1 MRTLS
6 SELGAHADRLAGRPR
21 VYIDANMPSG
31 AVAFMRRRLGWDAL
45 FVVEH
50 DDLRRAADGEHF
62 RMARRL
68 GRTLITLDRDYLD
81 DRHFPMSNSPGVIVL
96 AAPGERALT
105 RLLRR
110 VHEEIFGAGAD
121 DAVAALPLER
131 QKLHLHAD
139 WQGSGSEGP

>member
-1 MRTLS
+1 MRTLF
-6 SELGAHADRLAGRPR
+6 SELGVHADRLARRPR
-21 VYIDANMPSG
+21 VYVDANVPSG

-68 GRTLITLDRDYLD
+68 RRTLITLDRDYLD
-81 DRHFPMSNSPGVIVL
+81 DRHFPMSGSPGVIVL

-110 VHEEIFGAGAD
+110 VHEEVFSGDIGAGA
-121 DAVAALPLER
+121 ATLPLER
-131 QKLHLHAD
+131 RKLHIHVD
-139 WQGSGSEGP
+139 WQGLGA

>member
-6 SELGAHADRLAGRPR
+6 SELGSHADRLAGRPR

-31 AVAFMRRRLGWDAL
+31 VVAYMRRRLGWDAL

-50 DDLRRAADGEHF
+50 DDLRRAPDGKHYH
-62 RMARRL
+62 MARQL

-81 DRHFPMSNSPGVIVL
+81 DRQFPVSHSPGVIVL
-96 AAPGERALT
+96 AAPGERALS

-110 VHEEIFGAGAD
+110 VHEEVFDRSDGDGT
-121 DAVAALPLER
+121 VPALPLKR
-131 QKLHLHAD
+131 RKLHIHVD
-139 WQGSGSEGP
+139 WEGLD